1 MKMNVLVINDISW
14 DNFAIVS
21 KRLNP
26 SSIGTEYRINYF
38 YGKNMNYI
46 RNICNKNNLHL
57 MRRSLIEE
65 NVKKSIEESLKSVR
79 FCVIFHNFIEYN
91 TISSLYIE
99 LCNKNNIPCFI
110 ISEHCDR
117 FFLNGEYITGSK
129 FKSCVK
135 KIQFED
141 KHLFIE
147 MPLEFNFK
155 SARLYPKEIEEVKN
169 NLRKRYSILK
179 EKKESRKIIQNV

>member
-26 SSIGTEYRINYF
+26 SSIGSEYRINYF
-38 YGKNMNYI
+38 YGKHMSYI
-46 RNICNKNNLHL
+46 NNICHQNNLYL
-57 MRRSLIEE
+57 IRRSLIEE
-65 NVKKSIEESLKSVR
+65 DIQKSIEESFQSVR
-79 FCVIFHNFIEYN
+79 FCIIFHNFIEYN

-99 LCNKNNIPCFI
+99 LCNKNNIPYFI

-117 FFLNGEYITGSK
+117 FFLNGEYITDSK

-135 KIQFED
+135 KVQFEH
-141 KHLFIE
+141 KQIIIE
-147 MPLEFNFK
+147 IPPGINFR
-155 SARLYPKEIEEVKN
+155 SAKLCPKKIEDIKN
-169 NLRKRYSILK
+169 NLRKRYGVLK
-179 EKKESRKIIQNV
+179 EEKESRKIIKIV